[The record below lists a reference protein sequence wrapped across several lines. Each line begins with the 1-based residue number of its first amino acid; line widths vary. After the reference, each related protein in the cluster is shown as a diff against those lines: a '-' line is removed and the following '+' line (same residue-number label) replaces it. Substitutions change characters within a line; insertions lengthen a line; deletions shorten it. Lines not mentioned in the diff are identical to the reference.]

1 MTFKTRLVLASAIAV
16 AIAVLL
22 ASAGALVVARNALTA
37 STDTTL
43 QNAAETLLSRP
54 FVDTNDRTGAIEQ
67 IVSNNGTILVAS
79 PAGELPVNDDVK
91 EVAAGRQTTLYQ
103 NVEIDKAPFR
113 ELAVTLPVG
122 TAIGGGGN
130 SQILSETGALQ
141 LFVPLSGVNSQLTH
155 LLFTLLAIAAIGVL
169 IAVLLG
175 LVVARTALR
184 PLNAISDSV
193 EDIAETTDLSQRLE
207 EGRADELGRLRRA
220 FNRLFAAVE
229 RSEDQQR
236 QLVLD
241 ASHELRTPL
250 TSLRTNTEVLKRVD
264 ELDPDTRAQLLD
276 DVLTQLTELTTLVG
290 DLAELARGEHQ
301 VEPPTRFRLDQ
312 LVDDLVAV
320 DATHARTRS
329 IEIVADL
336 DACWVKAR
344 RDRLA
349 RAIGNLIDNAIK
361 WSPDG
366 GEIEVTVADGVVE
379 VRDHGP
385 GIATEDLPKI
395 FDRFYRSPEARA
407 MPGSGL
413 GLAIVSQVVAEE
425 GGSVAAQQ
433 AEGGGALLRL
443 ELPTVS

>member
-1 MTFKTRLVLASAIAV
+1 MTFKTRLVVASGVAV

-22 ASAGALVVARNALTA
+22 ASAVALFVARGALTS

-43 QNAAETLLSRP
+43 QQAAESILSRP
-54 FVDTNDRTGAIEQ
+54 FIDTNDRTGAIEQ
-67 IVSNNGTILVAS
+67 IVGNTGNVLVAS
-79 PAGELPVNDDVK
+79 PAGALPVSDDVK
-91 EVAAGRQTTLYQ
+91 DVATGDRQTLYQ
-103 NVEIDKAPFR
+103 NVEIDKQPFR
-113 ELAVTLPVG
+113 ELAITLPIG

-130 SQILSETGALQ
+130 PQVLTESGALQ
-141 LFVPLSGVNSQLTH
+141 LFAPLSGVDSQLTH
-155 LLFTLLAIAAIGVL
+155 LLVTLLVIALGGVL

-175 LVVARTALR
+175 LLVARTALR
-184 PLNAISDSV
+184 PLNAISNSV
-193 EDIAETTDLSQRLE
+193 EGIAETTDLSQRLD

-229 RSEDQQR
+229 RSEEQQR

-264 ELDPDTRAQLLD
+264 ELDTETRTQLLD

-301 VEPPTRFRLDQ
+301 VEAPSRFRLDQ

-336 DACWVKAR
+336 SACWVNAH

-366 GEIEVTVADGVVE
+366 GVIEVAVADGVVE

-385 GIATEDLPKI
+385 GIAAEDLPKI

-413 GLAIVSQVVAEE
+413 GLAIVSQVVAED
-425 GGSVAAQQ
+425 GGSVAALQ
-433 AEGGGALLRL
+433 ADGGGALLRL
-443 ELPTVS
+443 ALPTVE

>member
-22 ASAGALVVARNALTA
+22 ASAGALVVARNALTS

-43 QNAAETLLSRP
+43 QNAAEALLSRP
-54 FVDTNDRTGAIEQ
+54 FVDTNDPTGAIEQ
-67 IVSNNGTILVAS
+67 IVANNGSILVAS

-155 LLFTLLAIAAIGVL
+155 LLLTLLAIAAIGVL

-184 PLNAISDSV
+184 PHNAISDSV

-425 GGSVAAQQ
+425 GGSVAARQ

>member
-22 ASAGALVVARNALTA
+22 ASAGALVVARNALTS
-37 STDTTL
+37 STDSTL
-43 QNAAETLLSRP
+43 QNAAEALLSRP

-67 IVSNNGTILVAS
+67 IVSNDGSILVAS

-91 EVAAGRQTTLYQ
+91 EVAAGHQSTLYQ
-103 NVEIDKAPFR
+103 NVEIDKALFR

-122 TAIGGGGN
+122 TAIGGGN
-130 SQILSETGALQ
+130 PQILSETGALQ

-155 LLFTLLAIAAIGVL
+155 LLLTLLAIAAIGVL

-175 LVVARTALR
+175 LLVARTALR

-193 EDIAETTDLSQRLE
+193 EEIAETTDLSQRLA

-366 GEIEVTVADGVVE
+366 GVIEVTVADGVVE

-385 GIATEDLPKI
+385 GIATKDLPKI

>member
-22 ASAGALVVARNALTA
+22 ASAGALVVARNALTS

-43 QNAAETLLSRP
+43 QNAAEALLSRP
-54 FVDTNDRTGAIEQ
+54 FVDTTDRTGAIEQ
-67 IVSNNGTILVAS
+67 IVANNGSILVAS

-91 EVAAGRQTTLYQ
+91 EVAAGHQTTLYQ

-155 LLFTLLAIAAIGVL
+155 LLLTLLAIAAIGVL

-175 LVVARTALR
+175 LLVARTALR

-329 IEIVADL
+329 IEIVANL

>member
-91 EVAAGRQTTLYQ
+91 EVAAGHQTTLYQ

-155 LLFTLLAIAAIGVL
+155 LLLTLLAIAAIGVL

>member
-91 EVAAGRQTTLYQ
+91 EVAAGHQTTLYQ

-155 LLFTLLAIAAIGVL
+155 LLLTLLAIAAIGVL

-425 GGSVAAQQ
+425 GGSVAARQ

>member
-155 LLFTLLAIAAIGVL
+155 LLLTLLAIAAIGVL

-425 GGSVAAQQ
+425 GGSVAARQ

>member
-155 LLFTLLAIAAIGVL
+155 LLLTLLAIAAIGVL

-175 LVVARTALR
+175 LLVARTALR

-193 EDIAETTDLSQRLE
+193 EDIAETTDLTQRLE

>member
-1 MTFKTRLVLASAIAV
+1 M
-16 AIAVLL
+16 
-22 ASAGALVVARNALTA
+22 
-37 STDTTL
+37 
-43 QNAAETLLSRP
+43 
-54 FVDTNDRTGAIEQ
+54 
-67 IVSNNGTILVAS
+67 
-79 PAGELPVNDDVK
+79 
-91 EVAAGRQTTLYQ
+91 
-103 NVEIDKAPFR
+103 
-113 ELAVTLPVG
+113 
-122 TAIGGGGN
+122 
-130 SQILSETGALQ
+130 
-141 LFVPLSGVNSQLTH
+141 
-155 LLFTLLAIAAIGVL
+155 

-329 IEIVADL
+329 IEIVANL

>member
-91 EVAAGRQTTLYQ
+91 EVAAGHQTTLYQ

>member
-16 AIAVLL
+16 TIAVLV

-37 STDTTL
+37 STDSTL
-43 QNAAETLLSRP
+43 QNAAVTLLNRP
-54 FVDTNDRTGAIEQ
+54 FVDTTDRTGAIEQ
-67 IVSNNGTILVAS
+67 IVSSTGAIIVPS
-79 PAGELPVNDDVK
+79 PAGALPVSDDVK
-91 EVAAGRQTTLYQ
+91 EVAAGHMPTLYQ
-103 NVEIDKAPFR
+103 NVEIDKDRFR
-113 ELAVTLPVG
+113 ELAVTLPAG
-122 TAIGGGGN
+122 TAIGDGGN
-130 SQILSETGALQ
+130 PQILAETAALQ
-141 LFVPLSGVNSQLTH
+141 LFVPLSGVDSQLTH
-155 LLFTLLAIAAIGVL
+155 LLLTLLAIAAIGVL

-193 EDIAETTDLSQRLE
+193 ESIAETTDLSQRIE

-264 ELDPDTRAQLLD
+264 ELDADTRAQLLD
-276 DVLTQLTELTTLVG
+276 DVLTQLSELTTLVG

-336 DACWVKAR
+336 DECWVNAR

-366 GEIEVTVADGVVE
+366 GEIAVSVADGVVE

-385 GIATEDLPKI
+385 GIAAEDLPKI
-395 FDRFYRSPEARA
+395 FDRFYRSPKARA

-425 GGSVAAQQ
+425 GGSVAARQ
-433 AEGGGALLRL
+433 ADGGGALLRL
-443 ELPTVS
+443 EVPTVF

>member
-91 EVAAGRQTTLYQ
+91 EVAAGHQTTLYQ

-155 LLFTLLAIAAIGVL
+155 LLLTLLAIAAIGVL

-320 DATHARTRS
+320 DATPARTRS
-329 IEIVADL
+329 IEIVANL